1 MNARL
6 ILPCLL
12 LVLCAS
18 PALRAQDTPM
28 PQQRTTAPVVVLDSS
43 PVQKVTAAD
52 GIAIADAARA
62 FSAAYV
68 RGDPEAMA
76 ASYTDDAVIFPD
88 RRAAIS
94 GRQAIQEYWTLPDN
108 RRITL
113 HQIVPDHVVIHGDVA
128 YDHGRFTISGT
139 TDGVPWGPS
148 WGKYV
153 VVWRRGADGKWRMQL
168 DMWNRLDQPTG
179 G

>member
-12 LVLCAS
+12 LVLCA

-28 PQQRTTAPVVVLDSS
+28 PQQRTTASVVVLDSN
-43 PVQKVTAAD
+43 PVHRVTAAD
-52 GIAIADAARA
+52 GIAIAAAAHA

-94 GRQAIQEYWTLPDN
+94 GRPAIQEYWTLPEN

-113 HQIVPDHVVIHGDVA
+113 HQIVPDRVVIHGDVA